1 MKATVSSEL
10 FTDLSTEQSA
20 MVQGGCH
27 RHRRSYQPTYY
38 YAPRRTYSYYP
49 SYNYGYSGG
58 YGGSSGSARSNAGS
72 VNQVVNVNVR
82 YED

>member
-1 MKATVSSEL
+1 MKVPANSQL

-20 MVQGGCH
+20 MIQGGCH
-27 RHRRSYQPTYY
+27 RHRAARSTYY
-38 YAPRRTYSYYP
+38 YAPRRTYAYYP

-58 YGGSSGSARSNAGS
+58 GFSGSGSNARSNAGS

-82 YED
+82 YDD

>member
-1 MKATVSSEL
+1 MKVTATSPL
-10 FTDLSTEQSA
+10 FTDLSTEQA
-20 MVQGGCH
+20 ATVQGGCH
-27 RHRRSYQPTYY
+27 RHRSYRSTYY
-38 YAPRRTYSYYP
+38 YAPRRTYAYYP

-58 YGGSSGSARSNAGS
+58 GSSGYGSNARSNAGS